1 MGPNNIMF
9 SKISESEKDKYC
21 TISLT
26 CRILNKERERERK
39 QACGFQRQFVEGEQ
53 KEVEEQLIFS
63 GEGQYD

>member
-1 MGPNNIMF
+1 MGPNDIML
-9 SKISESEKDKYC
+9 SKTSQTEKDKYC

-26 CRILNKERERERK
+26 CRILNKERERK